1 LASAPR
7 VVGIVQARTGS
18 TRLPGK
24 VLKTVCGRTLLE
36 HQMERMLRA
45 RSLTGVV
52 VATSTAPADDAIER
66 AACSRGWAVWRGPE
80 QDVLARYAGAAAA
93 FGADPIV
100 RMTMDC
106 PLIDPAVIDRVVET
120 YLAGAYDLVANNL
133 EPTFPHGL
141 DLEVLSRS
149 ALETADREAVTPFE
163 REHVSPFIRDHPDR
177 FRLGNVRS
185 PRDLHHLRWT
195 VDYPE
200 DLEFV
205 RVVYE
210 SLYREGGFF
219 TTDDILDLLAR
230 RPEIGQINA
239 ARAVS

>member
-1 LASAPR
+1 
-7 VVGIVQARTGS
+7 VVQARTGS

-24 VLKTVCGRTLLE
+24 VLAQVRGKTLLE

-45 RSLTGVV
+45 RSLAEVV
-52 VATSTAPADDAIER
+52 VATSIAPADDAIVR
-66 AACSRGWAVWRGPE
+66 VADSRGWAVCRGPE
-80 QDVLARYAGAAAA
+80 QDVLARYAIVAAT

-106 PLIDPAVIDRVVET
+106 PLIDPTVIDCVVET

-141 DLEVLSRS
+141 DLEVMSLS
-149 ALETADREAVTPFE
+149 ALETAHREAATPFE
-163 REHVSPFIRDHPDR
+163 REHVSPFIRDHPER
-177 FRLGNVRS
+177 FRLRNVRS

-200 DLEFV
+200 DLDFV
-205 RVVYE
+205 RAVYE
-210 SLYREGGFF
+210 ALYRDGGFF
-219 TTDDILDLLAR
+219 TTEDVVALLDR
-230 RPEIGQINA
+230 RPEIAAINA
-239 ARAVS
+239 ARVMS

>member
-1 LASAPR
+1 
-7 VVGIVQARTGS
+7 VGIVQARTGS

-24 VLKTVCGRTLLE
+24 VLAKVCGRTLLE
-36 HQMERMLRA
+36 HQMERMRRA
-45 RSLTGVV
+45 RLLDEVV
-52 VATSTAPADDAIER
+52 VATSTRPADDAIEHVATAR
-66 AACSRGWAVWRGPE
+66 GFAAWRGPE

-93 FGADPIV
+93 YGADPVV

-106 PLIDPAVIDRVVET
+106 PLIDPDVIDRVVDA
-120 YLAGAYDLVANNL
+120 YLGGAFDLVANNL

-141 DLEVLSRS
+141 DLEVFS
-149 ALETADREAVTPFE
+149 AAALDTADREAGTPFE
-163 REHVSPFIRDHPDR
+163 REHVTPFIRERPRR

-200 DLEFV
+200 DLDLI

-210 SLYREGGFF
+210 ELYREGGLF
-219 TTDDILDLLAR
+219 TTADVLALLDR
-230 RPEIGQINA
+230 RPDIAAINA
-239 ARAVS
+239 ARVAP

>member
-1 LASAPR
+1 
-7 VVGIVQARTGS
+7 VGIVQARTGS

-24 VLKTVCGRTLLE
+24 VLAQVCGKTLLE

-45 RSLTGVV
+45 RSLAEVV
-52 VATSTAPADDAIER
+52 VATSTMSTDDAVER
-66 AACSRGWAVWRGPE
+66 VARSRGWAVWRGPE

-93 FGADPIV
+93 FAADPVV

-106 PLIDPAVIDRVVET
+106 PLIDPAVIDRVVHT
-120 YLAGAYDLVANNL
+120 HLGGNWDLVANNL

-141 DLEVLSRS
+141 DLEVISLS
-149 ALETADREAVTPFE
+149 ALETAHREAATPFE
-163 REHVSPFIRDHPDR
+163 REHVSPFIRDHPER

-200 DLEFV
+200 DLDFV

-210 SLYREGGFF
+210 ALYRDGDFF
-219 TTDDILDLLAR
+219 TTEDVLALLDR
-230 RPEIGQINA
+230 RPEIAAINA
-239 ARAVS
+239 ARVVS

>member
-1 LASAPR
+1 
-7 VVGIVQARTGS
+7 VQARTGS

-24 VLKTVCGRTLLE
+24 VLAQVCGKTLLE

-45 RSLTGVV
+45 RSLAEVV
-52 VATSTAPADDAIER
+52 VATSTMPADDAVER
-66 AACSRGWAVWRGPE
+66 VARGRGWAVWRGPE

-93 FGADPIV
+93 FAADPVV

-106 PLIDPAVIDRVVET
+106 PLIDPTVIDRVVGT
-120 YLAGAYDLVANNL
+120 HLGGTWDLVANNL

-141 DLEVLSRS
+141 DLEVISLS
-149 ALETADREAVTPFE
+149 ALEIAHREAATPFE
-163 REHVSPFIRDHPDR
+163 REHVSPFIRDHPER
-177 FRLGNVRS
+177 FCLGNVRS

-200 DLEFV
+200 DLDFV

-210 SLYREGGFF
+210 ALYRDGGFF
-219 TTDDILDLLAR
+219 TTEDVLALLDR
-230 RPEIGQINA
+230 RPEIAAINA
-239 ARAVS
+239 ARVVS